1 MKLFFVACGGLVGK
15 LDNLGTV
22 ISGCGVCSCQSKL
35 FSLVLAYLAL
45 SVMRQIQYD
54 FVAIEYEL

>member
-1 MKLFFVACGGLVGK
+1 MGK

-22 ISGCGVCSCQSKL
+22 ISGCGVCSCQRKL
-35 FSLVLAYLAL
+35 FSLVLAYLTL

>member
-1 MKLFFVACGGLVGK
+1 MGK

-22 ISGCGVCSCQSKL
+22 ISGYSVFSCQRKPFSGLDL
-35 FSLVLAYLAL
+35 FYF
-45 SVMRQIQYD
+45 VMRQIQYD